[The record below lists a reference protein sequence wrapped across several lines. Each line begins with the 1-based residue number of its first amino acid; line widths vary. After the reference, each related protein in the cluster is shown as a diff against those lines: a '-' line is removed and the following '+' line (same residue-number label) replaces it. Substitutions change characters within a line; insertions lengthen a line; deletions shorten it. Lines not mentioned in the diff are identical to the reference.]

1 MIQALTQFYFNVQE
15 AAARVIN
22 SLKKNEFNTDD
33 IYGVS
38 NVGSSCCTFALALS
52 ATGARDIFIYS
63 VFEVNIA
70 E

>member
-1 MIQALTQFYFNVQE
+1 MGPGLD
-15 AAARVIN
+15 
-22 SLKKNEFNTDD
+22 KNEFNTDD